1 MNLSRTQLARI
12 IDHTLIRPNATKDQ
26 VAMLCEEA
34 KNYNFGCVCVN
45 SVYVS
50 LVVGLL
56 RRSNVKVSSTVGFP
70 YGSTLPEVKAFES
83 ERILKKGAHEIDMV
97 MNIGALKSKEY
108 EVVKKDIAAVANL
121 KQSFRSVLVKV
132 IIEAGYL
139 TDEEKIMACKL
150 AKAAGA
156 DFVKTS
162 TGIIGGATVE
172 DVRLMRKTVG
182 RKIGVKAAGGI
193 RTLRQ
198 VLAMIAAGANRI
210 GTSTAVAI
218 IEETATEIDE
228 K

>member
-26 VAMLCEEA
+26 VTMLCEEA

-45 SVYVS
+45 PVYVS

-56 RRSNVKVSSTVGFP
+56 RRSNVKVSSTVGFH

-83 ERILKKGAHEIDMV
+83 ERILKNGAHEIDMV
-97 MNIGALKSKEY
+97 MNVGALKSKEY
-108 EVVKKDIAAVANL
+108 EKVKKDIAAVTNL
-121 KQSFRSVLVKV
+121 KQPFSGVVVKV

-139 TDEEKIMACKL
+139 TDEEKIMACQL

-182 RKIGVKAAGGI
+182 RKMGVKAAGGI